1 MIIDWVQDVGHIP
14 VRQMLLQIAVR
25 VVIIVSPSAC
35 TISAGMLSI
44 PADFSGPHLVL
55 LAGNS
60 VLLDLRQAD
69 GCRARSSI
77 QSTLLAFPFLQ

>member
-14 VRQMLLQIAVR
+14 VRQMLLQNAVR

-44 PADFSGPHLVL
+44 PADFSCFSALT
-55 LAGNS
+55 ATS
-60 VLLDLRQAD
+60 T
-69 GCRARSSI
+69 SSRWMDCG
-77 QSTLLAFPFLQ
+77 SSPGVAC